1 MKDTTIS
8 LGLATT
14 GLDPLRHDIIELAL
28 LPLDCHLNEMP
39 EITPLVMRLRATRPE
54 FADPRALALNGLDPT
69 DGMAID
75 EATDT
80 LRRWMADCGIA
91 RLAPLGHNLDF
102 ALGFLRYRLPGL
114 MFHFNLAKAK
124 DTMLLAS
131 MLNDQATVMRRQQ
144 PFPSMGRSAIC
155 ATLGLPAEQS
165 HRALPD
171 ARATA
176 AIYREILSH
185 LAVA

>member
-1 MKDTTIS
+1 MKDTIIS

-28 LPLDCHLNEMP
+28 LPLDYNLEEMP
-39 EITPLVMRLRATRPE
+39 EIPPLVMRLRATCPD
-54 FADPRALALNGLDPT
+54 FADPRALALNGLDP
-69 DGMAID
+69 AEEIELA

-80 LRRWMADCGIA
+80 FRCWMADKVIA
-91 RLAPLGHNLDF
+91 RLTPLGHNLDF
-102 ALGFLRYRLPGL
+102 VLSFLRYRLPGL
-114 MFHFNLAKAK
+114 MSHFNLAKAQ
-124 DTMLLAS
+124 DTILLAS
-131 MLNDQATVMRRQQ
+131 MLNDQATVMRRQP

-155 ATLGLPAEQS
+155 ATLGLPAEQA

-185 LAVA
+185 LTVA

>member
-14 GLDPLRHDIIELAL
+14 GLEPLRHDIIELAL

-39 EITPLVMRLRATRPE
+39 EMPPLVMRLRATRPD
-54 FADPRALALNGLDPT
+54 FADQRALALNGLDPAE
-69 DGMAID
+69 GMELA

-80 LRRWMADCGIA
+80 FRCWMADNGIA

-114 MFHFNLAKAK
+114 MSHFNLAKAK

-131 MLNDQATVMRRQQ
+131 MLNDQATAMRRQP
-144 PFPSMGRSAIC
+144 PFSSMGRAALC
-155 ATLGLPAEQS
+155 TTLGLPAEQA